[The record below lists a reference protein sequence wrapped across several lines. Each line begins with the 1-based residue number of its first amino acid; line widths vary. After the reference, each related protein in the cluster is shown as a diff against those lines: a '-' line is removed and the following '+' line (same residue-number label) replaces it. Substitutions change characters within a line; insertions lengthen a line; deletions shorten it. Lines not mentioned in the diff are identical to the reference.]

1 MAFKTSDILK
11 KSNKAEE
18 DEMLKQWSVVFLVIS
33 IIRLLPVLFSH
44 NVIILCIGICAVH
57 PFAYNFI
64 YDHLIRSFLLKKERK
79 IDRLL
84 KTIKQQWHLIIINFS
99 VKIMRL
105 IYTFFDTCKPTSPNA
120 TPISDTWQEIA
131 SQLLTDKKD
140 IDESQFN

>member
-11 KSNKAEE
+11 ISNKAEE

-33 IIRLLPVLFSH
+33 IIRLLPILFSH
-44 NVIILCIGICAVH
+44 NVTILCIGICAVY
-57 PFAYNFI
+57 PPAYSFI
-64 YDHLIRSFLLKKERK
+64 YDHLIRSYLLKKERK

-84 KTIKQQWHLIIINFS
+84 KIIKQQWHLIIINFS

-105 IYTFFDTCKPTSPNA
+105 IYTFFNTCKPTSPNA

-131 SQLLTDKKD
+131 SQLLTDKKG